1 MARPPQTYKVVRLYK
16 ASPTKKL
23 NIVGSLMVA
32 MKDLTPLALWLY
44 QLFLFAEKDISPSY
58 AFISNLLNCSISY
71 SKTLVEELL
80 VKGYVA
86 IRKVGSE
93 THFIVY
99 YDNLDNIITGQYK
112 KKPSFEKDNYRRK
125 YNRAYKRAVK
135 ALETKQKELE
145 MKRNG

>member
-1 MARPPQTYKVVRLYK
+1 M
-16 ASPTKKL
+16 
-23 NIVGSLMVA
+23 A

-86 IRKVGSE
+86 IRKS
-93 THFIVY
+93 
-99 YDNLDNIITGQYK
+99 
-112 KKPSFEKDNYRRK
+112 R
-125 YNRAYKRAVK
+125 
-135 ALETKQKELE
+135 
-145 MKRNG
+145 